1 MRTKLNM
8 NTFRSLFGAAILT
21 LASMPASAALM
32 AYTDRTAWES
42 AFLANGSISGSIET
56 ELFQVPK
63 PNAEEIIFGL
73 PGHEIKSVAVQATNR
88 LNAIGPLDAP
98 SPQTLAAYY
107 GLVGG
112 GSGSTEITWMFTDP
126 IFGFFAD
133 FTIFSSSFP
142 LIATMGNSQAFEI
155 KTGDAGFGVLAQ
167 ISTDQFSGVSW
178 SSLGSQSFII
188 DNFSYVKASAVPVPP
203 ALWLFGTGLL
213 GLIGFSRRSKAA
225 RPVQ

>member
-1 MRTKLNM
+1 
-8 NTFRSLFGAAILT
+8 
-21 LASMPASAALM
+21 MPASAALM

-142 LIATMGNSQAFEI
+142 LLQRWGIVKHLKLRLEMRDLAFSLKSVPINSQEFP
-155 KTGDAGFGVLAQ
+155 GVAWEVNH
-167 ISTDQFSGVSW
+167 S
-178 SSLGSQSFII
+178 
-188 DNFSYVKASAVPVPP
+188 
-203 ALWLFGTGLL
+203 
-213 GLIGFSRRSKAA
+213 
-225 RPVQ
+225 